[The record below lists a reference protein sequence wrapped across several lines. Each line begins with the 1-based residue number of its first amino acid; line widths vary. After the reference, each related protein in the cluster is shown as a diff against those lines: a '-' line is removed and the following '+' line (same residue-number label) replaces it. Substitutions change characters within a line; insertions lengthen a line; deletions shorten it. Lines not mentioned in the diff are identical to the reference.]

1 MRSDAKRPVGVREV
15 LRSRRLLTLAGLG
28 FGTGLPLG
36 LTLWTLGFWMA
47 DVGISLKTIA
57 AFSLV
62 GLSYTLKFAWAPL
75 LDRFP
80 LPWLG
85 RRRGWI
91 VAFQLLLIGSIVVM
105 GSIDPRVAPGAMAIA
120 AAVTAFLSA
129 SQDIVVDAHRT
140 DLLPPEERAAGTAAY
155 VLGSRTALFLSV
167 LAALFN
173 TDATSWHVVYW
184 SFAGLMAIAVVA
196 CVLAEEPQ
204 FASQPLPSFI
214 QAWYLPFVRLLSLQR
229 AAVII
234 GFVALY
240 KLGDG
245 LAGIG
250 WSKFTIDYLGFT
262 LTEIGLLNKALT
274 FAGTAVGTLV
284 GVALVARLGLR
295 RSLFAFGIAQALTNL
310 LYTALALTGKS
321 YVMLG
326 VSVFVDNA
334 ANGMASTAFLAY
346 LMSLTSRSVSATQ
359 YALLTALA
367 ALGNRVLGFMAGPM
381 VEDWFGW
388 AGFYAITAALMI
400 PALVLT
406 VFVPIVRPQPEA
418 QPEAE
423 RIAA

>member
-1 MRSDAKRPVGVREV
+1 MWNVF
-15 LRSRRLLTLAGLG
+15 RSRRLVTLAGLG
-28 FGTGLPLG
+28 FGSGLPLG

-62 GLSYTLKFAWAPL
+62 GLAYTFKFAWAPL

-91 VAFQLLLIGSIVVM
+91 VLFQVLLIGSLVVM
-105 GSIDPRVAPGAMAIA
+105 GSIDPKVDPVAMAFA
-120 AAVTAFLSA
+120 AALTAFLSA
-129 SQDIVVDAHRT
+129 SQDIVVDAHRA
-140 DLLPPEERAAGTAAY
+140 DLLSADERAAGTAAY
-155 VLGSRTALFLSV
+155 VLGARIALFLSV
-167 LAALFN
+167 SVALVLA
-173 TDATSWHVVYW
+173 DATNWHVVYW

-196 CVLAEEPQ
+196 CIAAEEPKL
-204 FASQPLPSFI
+204 AAQPLPSFV
-214 QAWYLPFVRLLSLQR
+214 QAWYLPLVGLLTLKRSV
-229 AAVII
+229 VII

-240 KLGDG
+240 KFGDG

-274 FAGTAVGTLV
+274 FTGTVVGTLA
-284 GVALVARLGLR
+284 GVPLVKKLGLR
-295 RSLFAFGIAQALTNL
+295 RSLLVFGVAQAVTNL
-310 LYTALALTGKS
+310 LYSTLALTGKS

-326 VSVFVDNA
+326 TSVFVDNA
-334 ANGMASTAFLAY
+334 ANGMGSTAFLAY
-346 LMSLTSRSVSATQ
+346 LLSLTNRTVSATQ
-359 YALLTALA
+359 YALLTALSS
-367 ALGNRVLGFMAGPM
+367 LGQRVFGFMAGPM

-388 AGFYAITAALMI
+388 AGFYAITGAIMV

-406 VFVPIVRPQPEA
+406 LFVPMVQPQ
-418 QPEAE
+418 
-423 RIAA
+423 RS